1 MRFGIFDHM
10 DLGETETLSEFFE
23 NRLRL
28 AELYD
33 EIGIHAYHIA
43 EHHGTPLGM
52 SPSPNVFLSALAQ
65 RTKRLRFGPLV
76 YCLPLYHPIRLLEE
90 ICMLDQM
97 SDGRLEMGIGRGV
110 SPIELDYYG
119 LNFDDGHAI
128 YRDTFDLITQGL
140 VNNELT
146 HNGEYFSVANM
157 PFPLSAVQKPHP
169 PLWYGIANPAS
180 TEWPAQNGLNVI
192 TNQTVAATKEI
203 ISNYKKTWESSAQT
217 SDQLPCLGM
226 TRYLV
231 ISKSKETAL
240 SAARRAYPVWRKSF
254 MALWDLHGRSTP
266 GGGYPET
273 FDGLM
278 EKGQGFAGTSSEVL
292 DVIGSQIQE
301 CGINYFVSRFAFGNL
316 TYEESSESIRLFA
329 EDVMPQLSKLN

>member
-1 MRFGIFDHM
+1 MKFGIFDHM
-10 DLGETETLSEFFE
+10 DLGAGGTLSEFFE

-65 RTKRLRFGPLV
+65 RTKNLRFGPLV

-97 SDGRLEMGIGRGV
+97 SNGRLEMGIGRGI
-110 SPIELDYYG
+110 SPIELNYYG
-119 LNFDDGHAI
+119 LNYEDGQAV
-128 YRDTFDLITQGL
+128 YRETFDLITQGL
-140 VNNELT
+140 INNELT
-146 HNGEYFSVANM
+146 HKGEYFNVANM

-169 PLWYGIANPAS
+169 PLWYGIANPAA

-192 TNQTVAATKEI
+192 TNQTVSATKEI
-203 ISNYKKTWESSAQT
+203 VSNYKKTWGTRAQV
-217 SDQLPCLGM
+217 SEQLPSLGM

-231 ISKSKETAL
+231 IAKSKEKAL
-240 SAARRAYPVWRKSF
+240 STARRAYPVWRKSF
-254 MALWDLHGRSTP
+254 MALWDLHGKEPIGVR
-266 GGGYPET
+266 YPET

-278 EKGQGFAGTSSEVL
+278 ETGQGFAGTSAEVL
-292 DVIGSQIQE
+292 DEIANQCQE
-301 CGINYFVSRFAFGNL
+301 SGINYFVSRFAFGNL
-316 TYEESSESIRLFA
+316 TYEESSDSIRLFA
-329 EDVMPQLSKLN
+329 EDVMPQLSKLT

>member
-1 MRFGIFDHM
+1 MKFGIFDHM

-33 EIGIHAYHIA
+33 EIGIHAYHLA

-119 LNFDDGHAI
+119 LNLDDGPAI
-128 YRDTFDLITQGL
+128 YRETFDLITQGL
-140 VNNELT
+140 VNNVLT
-146 HNGEYFSVANM
+146 HKGEFFNVANM

-203 ISNYKKTWESSAQT
+203 ISNYKMTWESSAQV
-217 SDQLPCLGM
+217 SNQLPRLGM

-231 ISKSKETAL
+231 IAKSKETAL
-240 SAARRAYPVWRKSF
+240 NSARRAYPVWRKSF
-254 MALWDLHGRSTP
+254 MALWDLHGKSTP

-278 EKGQGFAGTSSEVL
+278 ETGQGFAGTSTEVL
-292 DVIGSQIQE
+292 DVIGNQIQE

-316 TYEESSESIRLFA
+316 TYEESSQSIRLFA
-329 EDVMPQLSKLN
+329 EDVMPQLSNLF